1 MREWQESGTT
11 AGRCY
16 WVTEQACWAGL
27 IPSAVRFLSDG
38 VLGKFCDFLTAL
50 EVDSERRKYP

>member
-1 MREWQESGTT
+1 MREWQELGTT
-11 AGRCY
+11 ASRCY

-50 EVDSERRKYP
+50 EVDSR